1 MGRLWRLGIVV
12 ALVAIACRAETNVV
26 LEIRED
32 GSGTYTV
39 ELGLDQELQD
49 LLAGFTGGSGD
60 GIIPG
65 FDLDVP
71 GLDGNPL
78 ESLDSRVEGDMTFYT
93 NTDTFSTTD
102 ELERLIGDAGGDNS
116 FETFDVTID
125 GDIVT
130 LTANAGAPGDL
141 ADSGDLPISLD
152 IIEQAF
158 EASIIVGMPG
168 TVTER
173 NADEVLP
180 DGRLRWEISLR
191 DGVDVRAVSDLSESS
206 FPWWIVIVIVVAAL
220 GLAGGLWYS
229 RRSSARPAA
238 AIAATAPPPDPRGF
252 TEPAEAVLEPFDPFA
267 EPQEPPDPA

>member
-1 MGRLWRLGIVV
+1 MGRLWRLAVV
-12 ALVAIACRAETNVV
+12 LALLAVACRAETNVV

-49 LLAGFTGGSGD
+49 LLAGFTGGEGN

-93 NTDTFSTTD
+93 STDTFTTTE
-102 ELERLIGDAGGDNS
+102 ELERLVTTAGGENS

-125 GDIVT
+125 GDLVT
-130 LTANAGAPGDL
+130 LTAQAGAPGDL
-141 ADSGDLPISLD
+141 AGGADELPISLD

-158 EASIIVGMPG
+158 EASIIVRMPG

-180 DGRLRWEISLR
+180 DGRLRWEISLT

-206 FPWWIVIVIVVAAL
+206 FPWWIVIVIIVAAL
-220 GLAGGLWYS
+220 ALVGGLWFS
-229 RRSSARPAA
+229 RRSAARPAA
-238 AIAATAPPPDPRGF
+238 AVAATTAPPDPRGF
-252 TEPAEAVLEPFDPFA
+252 VEPATVLEPFDPFA
-267 EPQEPPDPA
+267 DPPEDV